1 MDGREN
7 KGLVAMTNKRSALL
21 TVVDLQ
27 TILRTDPDAFD
38 AECEKII
45 DATDDDV
52 TKEFWENVREFARA
66 ADLK

>member
-1 MDGREN
+1 
-7 KGLVAMTNKRSALL
+7 MTNRRSALL
-21 TVVDLQ
+21 AVTDLQ

-66 ADLK
+66 IEVK